1 MFTGPANSMVID
13 FFKFTYLTRF
23 GYKLILIA
31 KYFTHRS
38 PTISAVL
45 LLRGDPKTIKKW
57 TGVDRYALISFWQ
70 ISTKESTLY
79 TAVDREVT
87 KQSTSN
93 PTADRFK
100 HQL

>member
-1 MFTGPANSMVID
+1 MFYKKNRHLFYHIYYVKTSSSEEIMFKYSRLAVFTGPANSMIID

-45 LLRGDPKTIKKW
+45 LLRGDPKTIKK
-57 TGVDRYALISFWQ
+57 
-70 ISTKESTLY
+70 
-79 TAVDREVT
+79 
-87 KQSTSN
+87 
-93 PTADRFK
+93 
-100 HQL
+100 